1 MLIKYI
7 NFKKMRKYLREVE
20 LKQANR
26 QKYRQNEIKDFSI
39 LLKNIKIHGTQTKIH
54 FQLL

>member
-39 LLKNIKIHGTQTKIH
+39 LLKNIKNA
-54 FQLL
+54 